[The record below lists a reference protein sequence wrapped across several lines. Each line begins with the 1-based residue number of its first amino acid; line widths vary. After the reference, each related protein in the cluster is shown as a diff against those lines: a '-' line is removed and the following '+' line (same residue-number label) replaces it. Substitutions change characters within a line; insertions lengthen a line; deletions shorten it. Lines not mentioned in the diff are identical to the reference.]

1 MEFIIRLILFGS
13 QSQYTLIRTSISY
26 SDTNKLTNFSI
37 FLFQFHFSL
46 STKAT
51 TIRLRWLSTA
61 SDVSSSQHVS
71 WISIWSIQLLSRRQ
85 RRRRRCWWWWRREK
99 MIKLDFQTTTKKT
112 KTILTKHD
120 KKRQT
125 EQKNFSTKIQF
136 DDLHNSTTITN
147 RTNTY
152 GQQQQIHTL
161 VNTFNAKDLIH
172 A

>member
-1 MEFIIRLILFGS
+1 MII
-13 QSQYTLIRTSISY
+13 
-26 SDTNKLTNFSI
+26 
-37 FLFQFHFSL
+37 
-46 STKAT
+46 
-51 TIRLRWLSTA
+51 
-61 SDVSSSQHVS
+61 
-71 WISIWSIQLLSRRQ
+71 
-85 RRRRRCWWWWRREK
+85 
-99 MIKLDFQTTTKKT
+99 LDFQTTTKKT

-172 A
+172 AQRFTQFLVLETSGGTKFYECKETRHDMQAKRERGRKRAEGDFILTHTAIVSINICFIRLLKDQALTIDAKIK